1 MSFGVPVL
9 TTASGGIAELVLD
22 KKNGYVCKIADI
34 QDMSVKSIKL
44 LSDIANL
51 KEMSLTAYET
61 AKLYD
66 VNKILP
72 MYERCYMNLFN

>member
-1 MSFGVPVL
+1 
-9 TTASGGIAELVLD
+9 
-22 KKNGYVCKIADI
+22 
-34 QDMSVKSIKL
+34 MSVKSIKL